1 MAQIHSYY
9 ITNAKSELRFSSSNM
24 DIDELETTIQ
34 EIVTAMINND
44 DLFVEEEEGN
54 EAEEEEIFSDS
65 ESVNLDE
72 VDTNNLLLANAINLS
87 ISEFRERNEDDH
99 DDDVNLNIGVQR
111 RPVDHGDPNVNFEAL
126 LNEEEELEE
135 SD

>member
-24 DIDELETTIQ
+24 GVDELETAIQ

-44 DLFVEEEEGN
+44 DLFIEEEEGG
-54 EAEEEEIFSDS
+54 EAEDDIFSDS
-65 ESVNLDE
+65 ESVNLNE
-72 VDTNNLLLANAINLS
+72 VDTNDLLLANAMDLN

-99 DDDVNLNIGVQR
+99 DDDVNSNTGIQR
-111 RPVDHGDPNVNFEAL
+111 RPIDHGDPNVDFEAL
-126 LNEEEELEE
+126 LNEEEELED